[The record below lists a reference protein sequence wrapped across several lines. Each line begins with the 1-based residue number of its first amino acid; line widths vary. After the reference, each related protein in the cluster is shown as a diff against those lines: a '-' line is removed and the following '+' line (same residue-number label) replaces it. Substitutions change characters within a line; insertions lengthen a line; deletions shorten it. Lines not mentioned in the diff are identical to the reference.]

1 MRGRA
6 AVDTIAMP
14 LGLEFCFARV
24 GISFEDWLPHNYYY
38 SHAGNLHTC
47 YLCLRY
53 FVILYLHTYSS
64 TIEEKII
71 PCEKI
76 SMCPFCAHA
85 YLQIEKRQ
93 KNHTQKQDKNI
104 GRHLKKKKRNIS
116 SVPTSIYAF
125 HLYAQRNH
133 SLCCRIF
140 VH

>member
-14 LGLEFCFARV
+14 LGLEFCFAMV

-53 FVILYLHTYSS
+53 FVILYLHTYSL

-76 SMCPFCAHA
+76 SMRPFCAHA

-93 KNHTQKQDKNI
+93 KNHKKTRRKHRTPSEKEKKEHQQCSNVYI
-104 GRHLKKKKRNIS
+104 FFTSTLKEI
-116 SVPTSIYAF
+116 TA
-125 HLYAQRNH
+125 
-133 SLCCRIF
+133 
-140 VH
+140 